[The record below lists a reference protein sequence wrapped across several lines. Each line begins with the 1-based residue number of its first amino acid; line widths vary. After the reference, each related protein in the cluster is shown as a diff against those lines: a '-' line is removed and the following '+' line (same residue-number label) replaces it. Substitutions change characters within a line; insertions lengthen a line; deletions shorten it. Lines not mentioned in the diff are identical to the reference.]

1 MRSVMCSVGF
11 ALVLTTA
18 CGGDADTTAGAE
30 STDVSAAS
38 MADSAEEEPTPD
50 VTTVADTEEGGAKD
64 DVAPVPVVD
73 DVASED
79 ALLPESDVAAHDAD
93 TTHHDLDAAPD
104 DTAEA
109 EDSGALAD
117 VAPAEDAMTSV
128 EDIAEAD
135 TTTAADTALEEDM
148 ASEADAG
155 EDVEVEADPCEAC
168 IASGGTWQPE
178 ANACTENCN
187 IMDISCYTSSCP
199 APCSS
204 ESCGTCIGQE
214 ECEGMG
220 CTWNAEPPA
229 FWCN

>member
-1 MRSVMCSVGF
+1 MRAVMCSVGL

-18 CGGDADTTAGAE
+18 CGGDADTAAEAE
-30 STDVSAAS
+30 STDVSVAS
-38 MADSAEEEPTPD
+38 MADSVEAEPTTD
-50 VTTVADTEEGGAKD
+50 VTTVADTEEGGSKG
-64 DVAPVPVVD
+64 DVTPEPVDD

-93 TTHHDLDAAPD
+93 TTQHDLDAASD
-104 DTAEA
+104 DVAEA
-109 EDSGALAD
+109 EDSGALDD
-117 VAPAEDAMTSV
+117 VVPAEDTMMSV
-128 EDIAEAD
+128 QDVAEAD
-135 TTTAADTALEEDM
+135 TATVADATLEEDTG
-148 ASEADAG
+148 SEADSG
-155 EDVEVEADPCEAC
+155 EDVEGEPDPCEAC

-178 ANACTENCN
+178 ADACTENCA

-199 APCSS
+199 APCSL